1 MLADGEESKRQQ
13 LQFLSGAFYF
23 YSFSFRVIN
32 RAPEEPLWS
41 CIVTGGFTA
50 TMMVLEPL

>member
-1 MLADGEESKRQQ
+1 MLADGEERERQQ

-23 YSFSFRVIN
+23 YSFSFCVIS
-32 RAPEEPLWS
+32 RAPTESLWS